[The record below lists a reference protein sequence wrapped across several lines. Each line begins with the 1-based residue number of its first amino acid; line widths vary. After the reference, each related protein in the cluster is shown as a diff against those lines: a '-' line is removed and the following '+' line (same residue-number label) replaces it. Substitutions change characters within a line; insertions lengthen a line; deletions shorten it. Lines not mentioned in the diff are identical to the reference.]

1 MWNVFTNETTYVSM
15 SHPISLGKFK
25 GGNDQTNKMKVIQF
39 ASI

>member
-1 MWNVFTNETTYVSM
+1 MNETTYISM
-15 SHPISLGKFK
+15 SHPNVLGLFQ